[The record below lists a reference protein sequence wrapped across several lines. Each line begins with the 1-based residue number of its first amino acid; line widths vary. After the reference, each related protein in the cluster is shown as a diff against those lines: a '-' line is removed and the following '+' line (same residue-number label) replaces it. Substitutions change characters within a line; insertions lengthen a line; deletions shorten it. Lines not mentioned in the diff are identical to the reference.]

1 MSLSLLILTLKSLS
15 GFAAHEKDTWLD
27 LLKHGWL
34 SNAGS
39 NLDAGLTSAAAQVG

>member
-1 MSLSLLILTLKSLS
+1 MKNDASDLTCLFGS
-15 GFAAHEKDTWLD
+15 AAHEKDTWLD

>member
-39 NLDAGLTSAAAQVG
+39 NLDAGLTSAAAPVG

>member
-1 MSLSLLILTLKSLS
+1 MGSCLHEASVTAC
-15 GFAAHEKDTWLD
+15 AAHENDTWLD